1 MKTKF
6 GLLLVMLSLAV
17 WCDDSTDAE
26 QPTDPK
32 VDYKQPPSE
41 NQPENT
47 VTDWTNRRL
56 NRAVAAATKAQQ
68 RSDARSQWLLDNPK
82 NPDPYKQRP
91 ATGEPEPAPE
101 PRPAPT
107 VLSNHRIITDFAV
120 PSGLVQHNGEL
131 YVVGSRGGKSISISK
146 FNADLETIWEFDHA
160 VGGRYGTGLSSA
172 SVSPDGF
179 VNVSGI
185 LGNTTTLDGI
195 ALGHGHENDPF
206 VGQIDSEGNW
216 VWAEGIETPAWSGT
230 SDVLTVDNGDI
241 YFTGYIY
248 GSAQFGSTTLTSN
261 GWYDAFIA
269 KTDKDGNW
277 LWAKSA
283 GGSSGDAGRRLSVD
297 SEGNIYWSGDFRN
310 TVTFG
315 ETTLTFRGGGSVDG
329 GGDIFLCKLSPDGEF
344 LWTKSMGSNGTD
356 GLRNMAVNSSDEI
369 ILTASVTGEA
379 EFGQLHTAG
388 NRVMSKLTK
397 DGEFLWTKDI
407 PQGGGF
413 EFKGIS
419 VGEAGN
425 ISILATH
432 SGERVI
438 DGKIIKSHGDTD
450 IAYLVFDTNSTLVA
464 VYSWGGTGS
473 CDIHDFVSTEDG
485 SLYVLATFTD
495 SMEILGEQIN
505 GQDGKNTV
513 LLDLDVMKEPEP
525 KSAQATVNSL
535 PRSLQRGLVAYYP
548 FNGNAKDESGNG
560 HDGKVK
566 GAVLAQESKKAT
578 HAGYLFVEGHIDLPN
593 ALAQQFEGNSPISV
607 SMWVRSS
614 PNLTEGNR
622 SMFAIGVEAHNRAF
636 VMVMAKGRFLYSQ
649 WVDGDVRTDY
659 VISDRKWYHCVA
671 TYDGSSCSLYA
682 DGQLLTQK
690 KVDANRATES
700 IMIGKSFVGQKELWK
715 DQIDDVRIYNRALSA
730 AEVKA
735 IYDFEKP

>member
-1 MKTKF
+1 MKTKL

-32 VDYKQPPSE
+32 VVYKHPPIE
-41 NQPENT
+41 NKREST
-47 VTDWTNRRL
+47 VTDWTNRRF

-68 RSDARSQWLLDNPK
+68 RSDARSQRLLENPK

-160 VGGRYGTGLSSA
+160 VGGRYGAGLSSA

-195 ALGHGHENDPF
+195 ALGHGRETDPF
-206 VGQIDSEGNW
+206 VGQIDTEGNW
-216 VWAEGIETPAWSGT
+216 TWAEGIETPAWSGT

-241 YFTGYIY
+241 YFSGMFYS
-248 GSAQFGSTTLTSN
+248 SAQFGSTTLTSN

-269 KTDKDGNW
+269 KADKDGNW

-283 GGSSGDAGRRLSVD
+283 GGSSGDAGHRLSVD
-297 SEGNIYWSGDFRN
+297 SEGNIYWSGGFRN

-315 ETTLTFRGGGSVDG
+315 ETTLTFRGGGSVNG

-356 GLRNMAVNSSDEI
+356 WLRNMAVNSSDEI
-369 ILTASVTGEA
+369 ILTASVTGKA

-438 DGKIIKSHGDTD
+438 DGEIIKSHGDTD

-548 FNGNAKDESGNG
+548 FNGNTMSECGLPES
-560 HDGKVK
+560 
-566 GAVLAQESKKAT
+566 SF
-578 HAGYLFVEGHIDLPN
+578 LFEPWL
-593 ALAQQFEGNSPISV
+593 
-607 SMWVRSS
+607 
-614 PNLTEGNR
+614 
-622 SMFAIGVEAHNRAF
+622 
-636 VMVMAKGRFLYSQ
+636 
-649 WVDGDVRTDY
+649 
-659 VISDRKWYHCVA
+659 
-671 TYDGSSCSLYA
+671 
-682 DGQLLTQK
+682 
-690 KVDANRATES
+690 
-700 IMIGKSFVGQKELWK
+700 
-715 DQIDDVRIYNRALSA
+715 
-730 AEVKA
+730 
-735 IYDFEKP
+735 